1 MEAGCNE
8 VPPCKIWK
16 FNINFCIFRK
26 IKLPWFQEDTS
37 TTIDARHQRV
47 KSRPTIFYYYYY
59 LNLKCYVD
67 FMTEL
72 INGSIFFFLLNYAMV
87 IIRVFV
93 EGYFFME
100 SINFYMMHTY
110 LLYRRKSLFEMSL
123 DIIYVCLIMPILQF
137 EFFVFWTY

>member
-1 MEAGCNE
+1 
-8 VPPCKIWK
+8 
-16 FNINFCIFRK
+16 
-26 IKLPWFQEDTS
+26 
-37 TTIDARHQRV
+37 
-47 KSRPTIFYYYYY
+47 
-59 LNLKCYVD
+59 
-67 FMTEL
+67 MTEL
-72 INGSIFFFLLNYAMV
+72 INGSIFLFFLLNYAMV